1 MKMLKIMT
9 DATSPFGRKVVVA
22 ALERGLEVAEQFV
35 DMKAPQPL
43 APFNPLWQ
51 IPTLVLSER
60 AGVYDSMAI
69 LLHLDTLHEQAPLV
83 RVGDAA
89 ALSMLS
95 LADGLMEAVLA
106 RRVESLR
113 EAARQDDG
121 YLAKLEAR
129 ILRSLDAIDAR
140 RDELGDAFGDEAGG
154 LPSGTQIAVAVA
166 LEYTDFRYA
175 RDWREARPALAAWL
189 ATWAARPSMAATA
202 PGTREPFVG
211 SLRDAHPAS

>member
-51 IPTLVLSER
+51 IPTLVLSESE
-60 AGVYDSMAI
+60 GVYDSMAI
-69 LLHLDTLHEQAPLV
+69 LLHLDTLHRQAPLV
-83 RVGDAA
+83 RVDDAA

-140 RDELGDAFGDEAGG
+140 RDGLGDAFGDEAGG
-154 LPSGTQIAVAVA
+154 LPSGTQIAVVVA

-189 ATWAARPSMAATA
+189 ATWAERPSMTATA
-202 PGTREPFVG
+202 PGAREPFVG

>member
-1 MKMLKIMT
+1 MLKIMT

-60 AGVYDSMAI
+60 EGVYDSIAI
-69 LLHLDTLHEQAPLV
+69 LLHLDTLHRQAPLV
-83 RVGDAA
+83 RIGDAA

-121 YLAKLEAR
+121 YLAKLEA
-129 ILRSLDAIDAR
+129 
-140 RDELGDAFGDEAGG
+140 
-154 LPSGTQIAVAVA
+154 
-166 LEYTDFRYA
+166 
-175 RDWREARPALAAWL
+175 
-189 ATWAARPSMAATA
+189 
-202 PGTREPFVG
+202 
-211 SLRDAHPAS
+211 

>member
-1 MKMLKIMT
+1 MLKIMT

-129 ILRSLDAIDAR
+129 ILRARSMRSMRAAMSSATHLAMKPAGCPRAR
-140 RDELGDAFGDEAGG
+140 RSPWRSRSNTPTSVMRATGAK
-154 LPSGTQIAVAVA
+154 
-166 LEYTDFRYA
+166 RA
-175 RDWREARPALAAWL
+175 RHSRPGSRPGPRARA
-189 ATWAARPSMAATA
+189 
-202 PGTREPFVG
+202 
-211 SLRDAHPAS
+211 